1 MGRHN
6 TSDPGAQLSRRALL
20 GRFLVRWLERIGLG
34 LVAGAGTLGVLLWAG
49 TSWTASLWIGGTVAV
64 VVPVAAWLASTVP
77 GHDGT
82 GSASG

>member
-6 TSDPGAQLSRRALL
+6 TPDPAAQLPARKRL

-34 LVAGAGTLGVLLWAG
+34 LVAGACTLGVLLWAG

-82 GSASG
+82 GNASG